1 MCERQWV
8 ADYAYGICQKHL
20 NQSEISAPA
29 NRERKQSGSIEE
41 ERYAVK
47 HIGSVFKQVCS
58 ERIMMALL
66 FFFKFLA

>member
-1 MCERQWV
+1 M
-8 ADYAYGICQKHL
+8 
-20 NQSEISAPA
+20 APA

-41 ERYAVK
+41 EGYAVK

-66 FFFKFLA
+66 FFFKLLARSSQTCRLARNHKCTEEMEEIVT